1 MPGLDFREVQ
11 DIVDDTEEMLPR
23 GLDRR
28 RPLALAQL
36 QLAAQQQLVHA
47 EHAVERRADLMTHG
61 REKLALGA
69 ARPPPR
75 LPWQPQTPG
84 APSRILGQQQV
95 RGAHSD
101 LLLEMPVLGGEG
113 GIALLD
119 GFEHP
124 VEASGKAVEF
134 INVAGARPGAEISV
148 PRDAIHYLIKSG
160 EWLKDRAV
168 EAANEQ

>member
-69 ARPPPR
+69 ARR
-75 LPWQPQTPG
+75 L
-84 APSRILGQQQV
+84 RRVLGQQQV

-101 LLLEMPVLGGEG
+101 LLLEMPV
-113 GIALLD
+113 D
-119 GFEHP
+119 
-124 VEASGKAVEF
+124 
-134 INVAGARPGAEISV
+134 R
-148 PRDAIHYLIKSG
+148 KSTR
-160 EWLKDRAV
+160 L
-168 EAANEQ
+168 NSS